1 MFAAKFAL
9 ATYECRLDID
19 CPLRFSL
26 MICSTNVIDVEKLL
40 NYATNIY
47 YKRRIELLS
56 AAAVKIPQS
65 IKQVF
70 GDSSLHSTVHTAY
83 SAIGYSANF
92 RVVPNFLH

>member
-26 MICSTNVIDVEKLL
+26 MICSTNVRDVEKLL

-56 AAAVKIPQS
+56 AAAVEIRP
-65 IKQVF
+65 
-70 GDSSLHSTVHTAY
+70 
-83 SAIGYSANF
+83 AIN
-92 RVVPNFLH
+92 